1 MNTIETLIKEWKEM
15 TEQLLRCE
23 FIDVEEI
30 KDLSRRTHKLMQEYS
45 TKELVPKTMCELIQ
59 EMEWFSWWVADAE
72 CTPMHGLYQ
81 ELGDIVTALVCLFY
95 GPDEKYNN
103 IEPFLDKL

>member
-1 MNTIETLIKEWKEM
+1 MDTIETLTDKWKEM
-15 TEQLLRCE
+15 TEKLLRCE
-23 FIDVEEI
+23 FIDIEEI
-30 KDLSRRTHKLMQEYS
+30 KELARKTHSLMYECS
-45 TKELVPKTMCELIQ
+45 TKEVVSKTICQLIS

-72 CTPMHGLYQ
+72 FTPMHGLYQ